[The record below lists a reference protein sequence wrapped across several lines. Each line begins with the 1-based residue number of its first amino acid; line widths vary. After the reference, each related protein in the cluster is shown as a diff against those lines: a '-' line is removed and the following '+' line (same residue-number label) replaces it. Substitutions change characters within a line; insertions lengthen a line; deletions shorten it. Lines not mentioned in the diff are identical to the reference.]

1 MKLYLL
7 VVISFFALTMESHG
21 QKIRTI
27 DWINAPLNPKSPV
40 SINHIDAN
48 GPLNGDIVA
57 IDSKWYHSNKI
68 LLTSRYLKDEELA
81 KKFNGIFYKSDSS
94 GNTVEEHSYYSGKQY
109 TTLHTYDSNGLYTSK
124 TDISG
129 GKHYTFQYDSKDRIA
144 KEVLTGK
151 DFTYT
156 TLYTYS
162 TKGKSLEIQE
172 KQYNA
177 INKLVN
183 HFIHTYEQG
192 LLRGWE
198 EVGQQ
203 KYTYT
208 YEYDSNKNWVKR
220 IKTKGTDVSA
230 DFRTIIYR
238 DQIKDPAAVKL
249 VVEKGSYKP
258 LFKVYIGGVPTL
270 LMAFTSGDDVYFYNP
285 LQEQY
290 FKAAGAKSQL
300 TPTNIGKEVPVTG
313 YDKNAG
319 LFKIDKLILVFGVKT
334 N

>member
-1 MKLYLL
+1 MKLHVLI
-7 VVISFFALTMESHG
+7 VISFFALAMEAHG

-57 IDSKWYHSNKI
+57 VDSKWYGTNKGT
-68 LLTSRYLKDEELA
+68 LLNKYLKDADLA
-81 KKFNGIFYKSDSS
+81 VKFKAIHYTEDAV
-94 GNTVEEHSYYSGKQY
+94 GNVLQEVSYYSSAKSTMY
-109 TTLHTYDSNGLYTSK
+109 HTYDSEGFYTSK
-124 TDISG
+124 TKKEDNRN
-129 GKHYTFQYDSKDRIA
+129 YTFEYDKKGRII

-151 DFTYT
+151 DFAYT
-156 TLYTYS
+156 TNYTYA
-162 TKGKSLEIQE
+162 TKGKVLEIQE
-172 KQYNA
+172 KQYSASNE
-177 INKLVN
+177 LVN
-183 HFIHTYEQG
+183 HFIYTYENG
-192 LLRGWE
+192 LIRSWE

-203 KYTYT
+203 KYTYD

-220 IKTKGTDVSA
+220 IKTKGTDVSS

-238 DQIKDPAAVKL
+238 NQIKDPSAIKL

-258 LFKVYIGGVPTL
+258 LFKVYIDGVPTT
-270 LMAFTSGDDVYFYNP
+270 LMTFTSGEDVYFYNP

-300 TPTNIGKEVPVTG
+300 IPTNIGKEVAIIG
-313 YDKNAG
+313 YDK
-319 LFKIDKLILVFGVKT
+319 
-334 N
+334 